1 MINKEIF
8 PGSLSVLSQELLNTY
23 RFASKKINYSQLLK
37 VTALGLMFATGAS
50 SAVGSTHNWMKTDFF
65 ENTKKGGT
73 FSPLVSSDK
82 LKK

>member
-1 MINKEIF
+1 MINKEMF

-23 RFASKKINYSQLLK
+23 RFASKKINRSQLLK

-65 ENTKKGGT
+65 ENTKKGGGHT
-73 FSPLVSSDK
+73 RRMVRR
-82 LKK
+82 